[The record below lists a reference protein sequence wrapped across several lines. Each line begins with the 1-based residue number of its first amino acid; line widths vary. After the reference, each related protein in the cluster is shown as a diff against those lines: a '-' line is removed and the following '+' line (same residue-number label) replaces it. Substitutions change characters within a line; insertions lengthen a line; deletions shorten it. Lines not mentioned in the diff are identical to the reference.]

1 VAGGIGIG
9 LGPRKL
15 LIKSTYVIMK
25 KNKTILPLFLAGLA
39 LLISVAGKIT
49 DSPDKNKKSDKIKH
63 MKKNNVTGT
72 WSLISGY
79 LDNHGTHID
88 ILGPHPAGM
97 LIFTEDLY
105 FIVIV
110 HNPDIPK
117 FASGDRANA
126 TPEEYKTAVT
136 NSLGVYGTYTI
147 DEKGEFGEEH
157 VLGSTF
163 QNMNGHTR
171 GRNEITVKVEGNRLT
186 EIQKIA
192 DGIAVHLEWDRAK

>member
-1 VAGGIGIG
+1 M
-9 LGPRKL
+9 KTTKNTFL
-15 LIKSTYVIMK
+15 LV
-25 KNKTILPLFLAGLA
+25 FACLA
-39 LLISVAGKIT
+39 LLISVAGKT
-49 DSPDKNKKSDKIKH
+49 ADSSNKIKRTDKLKN
-63 MKKNNVTGT
+63 MKKNNVAGT

-88 ILGPHPAGM
+88 ILGPHPGGM
-97 LIFTEDLY
+97 LIFTQDLH
-105 FIVIV
+105 FIVVV

-126 TPEEYKTAVT
+126 TSEEYKTAVT
-136 NSLGVYGTYTI
+136 NSLGVYGTYTV
-147 DEKGEFGEEH
+147 DENGDFSEEH

-171 GRNEITVKVEGNRLT
+171 GKNEIAVKVESNRLM

-192 DGIAVHLEWDRAK
+192 DGIAVHLDWERVK

>member
-1 VAGGIGIG
+1 
-9 LGPRKL
+9 
-15 LIKSTYVIMK
+15 MK
-25 KNKTILPLFLAGLA
+25 KAGKNIFVLVLTGLA
-39 LLISVAGKIT
+39 LLISVAGKT
-49 DSPDKNKKSDKIKH
+49 TASQDKNRKTDKIKN
-63 MKKNNVTGT
+63 MKKNNVAGT

-97 LIFTEDLY
+97 LIFTEDLH

-136 NSLGVYGTYTI
+136 NSLGVYGTYTV
-147 DEKGEFGEEH
+147 DENGDFGEEH

-171 GRNEITVKVEGNRLT
+171 GKNEITVKVEADRLM

-192 DGIAVHLEWDRAK
+192 DGIAVHLDWERAK